1 MSVKLMGRVF
11 RLAALPPNPKLVALK
26 FADHSD
32 NDGLSCYPSIGRV
45 AREASLSTRTVD
57 RIVAKFRKEGILAP
71 LDMRCGGRGKR
82 GRGVSYRFN
91 IERAEQLYKKR
102 SDVAAE
108 ASQLGNQETPD
119 RMADVSKPPTAE
131 AETPDTQDEN
141 LRHQVADKPSI
152 EPSDKPSRAPLV
164 VPPRRGGLLFVDDH
178 TQEQDHGTKRSK
190 CGSRLVPDWR
200 PSPKAWDLGRSLG
213 LIDAEIG
220 DQLDRFRDYWI
231 AKPGKDGRKLDWHR
245 TFQNWLR
252 RTADDRGQ
260 SQGDPRRRH
269 AGGNRTGVASVV
281 AAVNRI
287 RD

>member
-1 MSVKLMGRVF
+1 MSVELMSRVF
-11 RLAALPPNPKLVALK
+11 KLAALPPNPKLVALK

-32 NDGLSCYPSIGRV
+32 DDGLSCYPSIGRV
-45 AREASLSTRTVD
+45 AREASLSTRTVE

-108 ASQLGNQETPD
+108 TSQLGNQETPD
-119 RMADVSKPPTAE
+119 RMADISKPPTAE
-131 AETPDTQDEN
+131 AETPDTQNEN

-152 EPSDKPSRAPLV
+152 EPSDKPSGPPLV
-164 VPPRRGGLLFVDDH
+164 VPPRRDGALFAEPDKEHDH
-178 TQEQDHGTKRSK
+178 VKQTRRGT
-190 CGSRLVPDWR
+190 RLDPDWR
-200 PSPKAWDLGRSLG
+200 PSSEAWDLGRSLG
-213 LIDAEIG
+213 LSDAEIA

-252 RTADDRGQ
+252 RSADDRGRG
-260 SQGDPRRRH
+260 QGDPRRRH

-287 RD
+287 HD